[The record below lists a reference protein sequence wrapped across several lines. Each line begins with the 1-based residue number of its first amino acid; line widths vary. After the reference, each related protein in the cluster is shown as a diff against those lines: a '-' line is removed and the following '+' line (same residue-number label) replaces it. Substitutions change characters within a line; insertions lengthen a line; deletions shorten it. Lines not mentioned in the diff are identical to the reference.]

1 MQAKR
6 NKSFNDAQIEEAARL
21 FTLLSEPAR
30 LRLISALMGGPLTV
44 TELVHATGLKQGN
57 VSKHLAMLLDARL
70 LAREKDGNFA
80 RYSIGDPSMVELC
93 NLVCH
98 RMARDAK
105 RRLSA
110 LMSAGS

>member
-1 MQAKR
+1 MQLKR
-6 NKSFNDAQIEEAARL
+6 SKPLNDAQIEEAARL

-30 LRLISALMGGPLTV
+30 LRLISALIGGPLTV
-44 TELVHATGLKQGN
+44 TELVDATGLKQGN

-80 RYSIGDPSMVELC
+80 RYSIAEPCLVELC
-93 NLVCH
+93 DLVCH
-98 RMARDAK
+98 RMAQEAK

-110 LMSAGS
+110 LSTGN

>member
-6 NKSFNDAQIEEAARL
+6 SKSLNDTQIEEAARL

-44 TELVHATGLKQGN
+44 TELIHATDLKQGN

-80 RYSIGDPSMVELC
+80 RYSIADPCIVELC
-93 NLVCH
+93 DLVCH
-98 RMARDAK
+98 RMAQEAK
-105 RRLSA
+105 RHVSA
-110 LMSAGS
+110 LSAGS

>member
-6 NKSFNDAQIEEAARL
+6 SKSLNDAQIGEAARL

-30 LRLISALMGGPLTV
+30 LRLISTLMGEPLTV

-57 VSKHLAMLLDARL
+57 VSKHLSMLLDARL
-70 LAREKDGNFA
+70 LAREKEGNFA
-80 RYSIGDPSMVELC
+80 RYFIADPCLVELC
-93 NLVCH
+93 DFVCH
-98 RMARDAK
+98 RMAQEAK

-110 LMSAGS
+110 LSAGS

>member
-6 NKSFNDAQIEEAARL
+6 SKSFNDAQIEEAARL

-30 LRLISALMGGPLTV
+30 LRLISTLMGGPLTV

-57 VSKHLAMLLDARL
+57 VSKHLAMLLDERL
-70 LAREKDGNFA
+70 LAREKEGNFA
-80 RYSIGDPSMVELC
+80 RYSIADPCLAELC
-93 NLVCH
+93 DLVCH
-98 RMARDAK
+98 RIAQEAK

-110 LMSAGS
+110 LTAGS

>member
-6 NKSFNDAQIEEAARL
+6 SDSLNNAQIEEAARL

-30 LRLISALMGGPLTV
+30 LRLISALMDGPLTV
-44 TELVHATGLKQGN
+44 TELVHETGLKQGN
-57 VSKHLAMLLDARL
+57 VSKHLAMLFDARL

-80 RYSIGDPSMVELC
+80 RYSIADPCLVELC
-93 NLVCH
+93 DLVCH
-98 RMARDAK
+98 RMAQAAK

-110 LMSAGS
+110 LSAGS